1 MRKWQD
7 GLAPHGLGV
16 HSSTDG
22 SEEGRGGGR
31 GGGRLTSNAGA
42 LTSMW
47 LTTWSSRFTLWS
59 GTLGRSKTALTQY
72 WILPYFPVN
81 EVTKGLKRTKEV
93 NWEVHLS
100 VKHYWKSTLKVLVW
114 VKKKKKIRRM
124 WTGEVCEGLFK
135 FNGIAEFQRY
145 SAASPR
151 DWPLLGTGVLQRKKI
166 IKVVSFH
173 LLRWKLKAKWK
184 FMFSRL

>member
-7 GLAPHGLGV
+7 RLAPHGLGV

-114 VKKKKKIRRM
+114 VKKKKKNKKNVNRGSLWGAIQVQRHR
-124 WTGEVCEGLFK
+124 WVSEILGSLSSGLASPWDWR
-135 FNGIAEFQRY
+135 IAEKENHK
-145 SAASPR
+145 SS
-151 DWPLLGTGVLQRKKI
+151 I
-166 IKVVSFH
+166 VS
-173 LLRWKLKAKWK
+173 LTQ
-184 FMFSRL
+184 MEVES